1 MGAVWRG
8 RHADQSVPV
17 AVKVLDTQVTEEEL
31 EESFKNEVHAVTR
44 LDHPG
49 VVWVYAIGQVDAAAA
64 AASEGRLVAGCP
76 YIAMEFASRGTLRD
90 WGRLPWDG
98 VRDVLLALLD

>member
-1 MGAVWRG
+1 MLGPFLLEEPVGRGGMGAVWRG
-8 RHADQSVPV
+8 RHAEQNVPV

-49 VVWVYAIGQVDAAAA
+49 VVWVYDIGQVDAYAAM
-64 AASEGRLVAGCP
+64 ASEGRTPSVNIQPG
-76 YIAMEFASRGTLRD
+76 SRRADTSRT
-90 WGRLPWDG
+90 
-98 VRDVLLALLD
+98 